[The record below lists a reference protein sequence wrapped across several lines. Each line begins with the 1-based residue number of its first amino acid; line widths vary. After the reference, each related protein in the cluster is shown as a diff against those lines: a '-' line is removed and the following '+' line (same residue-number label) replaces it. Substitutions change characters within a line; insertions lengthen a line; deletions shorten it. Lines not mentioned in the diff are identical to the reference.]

1 MKKTVLATVAA
12 ALAAAA
18 HGRIVSMPKAG
29 IEMDIPDSLVA
40 LKSSNL
46 PPGAYYYIDNETR
59 ANVNV
64 VVQAKERSME
74 EFKKLSLEQYGKLN
88 AKVKKAEIDTETGAL
103 DLEVELDLGRPC
115 TCYQRVVEVNGK
127 FAIATAT
134 AFEAKDKKAMRRVVS
149 TVRAKTAKKK
159 TARKKTAPK
168 IQ

>member
-1 MKKTVLATVAA
+1 MKKIVLATVAA

-46 PPGAYYYIDNETR
+46 PAGVYYYMDNATR

-64 VVQAKERSME
+64 IVQPKEVSME

-88 AKVKKAEIDTETGAL
+88 AKVKKAEIDTASGAL

-127 FAIATAT
+127 FTIATAT
-134 AFEAKDKKAMRRVVS
+134 AFEAKDKKAMRRAVS
-149 TVRAKTAKKK
+149 TVRVKTAKKK
-159 TARKKTAPK
+159 AAKKKTAPK